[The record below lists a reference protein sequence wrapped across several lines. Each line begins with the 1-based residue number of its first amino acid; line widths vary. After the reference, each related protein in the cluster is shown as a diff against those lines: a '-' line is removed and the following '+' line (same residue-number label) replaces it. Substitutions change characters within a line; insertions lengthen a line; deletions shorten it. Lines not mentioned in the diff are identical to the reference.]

1 MPAKTV
7 KKTGAILR
15 IFQKD
20 PAKVGNTVQDMK
32 QTVTLLKEL
41 GIEVIHLL
49 VWNPQDEDH
58 KGQGDCGQTAAALK
72 AEIPDAF
79 VVEIKEGDKFVYI
92 LNAGLRL
99 QADKGVT
106 HTMILSKEAVS
117 YLTPST
123 FAKMLAAFGKGA
135 MVAGVHMP
143 RELGNSVL
151 EGRIANTCAV
161 WDVEALLLSGCFDP
175 YSRSL
180 ANGEAERPAGVEE
193 IIPLIRLVRHYGK
206 CIAPIVSDAE
216 GAAYKLP
223 TREEDPEEWARQ
235 EKKFGSK
242 LPRQQEMAA
251 YVEGGTLEELK
262 AAVMAT

>member
-1 MPAKTV
+1 MSVV

-15 IFQKD
+15 IFVKD
-20 PAKVGNTVQDMK
+20 PSKVGATVQEMM
-32 QTVTLLKEL
+32 QTVSFLKGL
-41 GIEVIHLL
+41 GIHVVHLL
-49 VWNPQDEDH
+49 VWNPQDEGYR
-58 KGQGDCGQTAAALK
+58 GQGDCGLTTTALK
-72 AEIPDAF
+72 AVIHDAH
-79 VVEIKEGDKFVYI
+79 VVEITEGDKFVQI

-106 HTMILSKEAVS
+106 HTMILSKEATS
-117 YLTPST
+117 YLTLVT
-123 FAKMLAAFGKGA
+123 LAKMIVAFHKGA

-143 RELGNSVL
+143 RELGTSVL
-151 EGRIANTCAV
+151 EGRIANTCAM

-175 YSRSL
+175 YSSSL

-193 IIPLIRLVRHYGK
+193 IIPLIRLVRHYGN

-223 TREEDPEEWARQ
+223 TRKEDPEEFDRN

-242 LPRQQEMAA
+242 LPRQRAMAE
-251 YVEGGTLEELK
+251 YVQGTLVELQ
-262 AAVMAT
+262 AGVMT